1 MMENLVKPLCYDSKP
16 ACLCNDCQL
25 YDVKMIDVS
34 KSADVLSRFAA
45 SVSSRPTFEFS
56 CAVTSALSSRPLC
69 SVAESTSGLAAID
82 CVPRRPPVPKPVR
95 KSPVP
100 RRPPSFSVSMNASPA
115 VSVTSSAQSV
125 GSVALPVSSS
135 CPAVSRPVSVPSSPP
150 VVSRPVAASPSSVIG
165 PPVRPPFGPYV
176 RPVAPPRMP
185 LFWPYSPFS
194 AVVRFV
200 LVLPVLLPTPFGL
213 VFAFLPVLR

>member
-1 MMENLVKPLCYDSKP
+1 MEEFIKPACYDSKP

-25 YDVKMIDVS
+25 YDVKMIDRS

-45 SVSSRPTFEFS
+45 SVSSRPAFEFS
-56 CAVTSALSSRPLC
+56 CAVTSSSSRPLC
-69 SVAESTSGLAAID
+69 SVAESTSGLADID
-82 CVPRRPPVPKPVR
+82 CVPRRPPVPKPVH
-95 KSPVP
+95 KLPVS
-100 RRPPSFSVSMNASPA
+100 RRPPMFSFSLSASPA
-115 VSVTSSAQSV
+115 VTVTSSAQSV
-125 GSVALPVSSS
+125 GSVAPPVSSS
-135 CPAVSRPVSVPSSPP
+135 PAVSRPVSVPSSPP